1 LACTFGEIQNMRFS
15 WFFLGVTILFSC
27 SSNRESTKP
36 SRQTIVNTVYSSV
49 IIEPVNVYKVNSTIS
64 GNIEDI
70 LVQEGD
76 LVKKGD
82 ILFLL
87 SNNSNRINQQN
98 AQLNYQFMVDSYVGK
113 NNLLEELKLS
123 HLSAKMAFQN
133 DSINAVRFQNLYA
146 QNACSKIDLERAVLT
161 YKLSQTHLKS
171 IKQSISRKENE
182 LKNQVGQSRNNLQIS
197 ALKSADGIITSNID
211 GKLFQLFKE
220 KGEYVS
226 LQESIA
232 ILGDKNQ
239 FILKMLID
247 EVDIPKIKIGQQV
260 WVELEAYKGKV
271 YEAKVTKI
279 APKMNEKTQTFELE
293 AQFKSPPTKLYMG
306 LTGEGN
312 IVLHTKQKALVI
324 PRDYLLPGN
333 KVETEKGLVSVTIG
347 LANWDVIEILSGITE
362 NTLIYKPQ

>member
-1 LACTFGEIQNMRFS
+1 MACTFEEIQNMRFS
-15 WFFLGVTILFSC
+15 WFFLSVTIFFSC

-49 IIEPVNVYKVNSTIS
+49 IVEPVNLYKVNSTLS
-64 GNIEDI
+64 GNIEEI

-87 SNNSNRINQQN
+87 TNNINRLNQQN
-98 AQLNYQFMVDSYVGK
+98 ARLNYQYLVDSYQGK
-113 NNLLEELKLS
+113 NNALEELKLS
-123 HLSAKMAFQN
+123 YLSAKMTLQN
-133 DSINAVRFQNLYA
+133 DSTNAVRFQSLYA
-146 QNACSKIDLERAVLT
+146 QNACSRIELEKANLAFR
-161 YKLSQTHLKS
+161 LSQTHLKS
-171 IKQSISRKENE
+171 IQQSIRRKESE
-182 LKNQVGQSRNNLQIS
+182 LKNQVGQSGNNLQIS
-197 ALKSADGIITSNID
+197 ALKTSDGIITSNID

-232 ILGDKNQ
+232 ILGDKNH

-247 EVDIPKIKIGQQV
+247 EVDIPTIKVGQQV

-293 AQFKSPPTKLYMG
+293 AQFITLPPKLYMG

-312 IVLHTKQKALVI
+312 IVIQSKKKALVI
-324 PRDYLLPGN
+324 PREYLQAGN
-333 KVETEKGLVSVTIG
+333 KVETEKGLIPVTIG
-347 LANWDVIEILSGITE
+347 LANWDVVEILSGINE
-362 NTLIYKPQ
+362 NTRIYKPQ